1 VSRLFGDLSRRLS
14 GIMTEQGSPNIAR
27 TALRLLPLQAA
38 LRAGEAFLPIALA
51 AWFGRG
57 AATDLYYLLAAYYVF
72 AAALLT
78 GAFQDSGA
86 VAVLIDVGTRKPGEL
101 PEVAGALLGHTLAIA
116 VGLGLTMGVLAGV
129 VFGLTSFSR
138 ELALELVALM
148 SLGLVATAV
157 RAFYVGFLNSRGAFR
172 AHPIASGLGMVV
184 TWGLLAWGQRD
195 LGVRMIPA
203 AMFAGELVAIA
214 VLRGLTH
221 RGLGVR
227 IVPSLK
233 RSEPVR
239 RILSLVRLE
248 TTGTIIT
255 RINPMVDQLM
265 SGLAGVVGGG
275 TLVRYAGDVAAL
287 PTSILQ
293 ATVFPVLLSRLAHE
307 AQRPT
312 HFGETTR
319 RTLYGVTTLLVL
331 AALLVASLR
340 RPLCVLLFAHGAMDR
355 AGVDRMTD
363 MLPWAL
369 VGVPP
374 FGALLVLARAHVAL
388 QNSRIM
394 PSMGVLNA
402 TLNLGLNAL
411 FVRFLG
417 LSGLLLSTSVTYAV
431 VAAVFWVRLPPSVRL
446 AQR

>member
-1 VSRLFGDLSRRLS
+1 
-14 GIMTEQGSPNIAR
+14 MTEQAPQSIAG
-27 TALRLLPLQAA
+27 TALRLLPLQAV
-38 LRAGEAFLPIALA
+38 LRAGEALLPIALA

-86 VAVLIDVGTRKPGEL
+86 VTVLIDVGKRRPGDL
-101 PEVAGALLGHTLAIA
+101 AEVAGSLLGHTLAISA
-116 VGLGLTMGVLAGV
+116 GLSLSMGVLGAV
-129 VFGLTSFSR
+129 VFGLTTFSPT
-138 ELALELVALM
+138 LALELVALM

-157 RAFYVGFLNSRGAFR
+157 RAFYVGFLNSRGMFR
-172 AHPIASGLGMVV
+172 AHPIGSGLGMIV
-184 TWGLLAWGQRD
+184 TWGLLAWSQRA
-195 LGVRMIPA
+195 LGVRAIPL
-203 AMFAGELVAIA
+203 AMFAGEVVAIGI
-214 VLRGLTH
+214 LNGLTRRLH
-221 RGLGVR
+221 LD

-248 TTGTIIT
+248 TIGTVIT

-265 SGLAGVVGGG
+265 SGLAGVLGGG
-275 TLVRYAGDVAAL
+275 TLIRYASDVAAL

-293 ATVFPVLLSRLAHE
+293 ATVFPVFLSRLAHE
-307 AQRPT
+307 AGRSAQ
-312 HFGETTR
+312 FSGTTR
-319 RTLYGVTTLLVL
+319 RTLVGVI
-331 AALLVASLR
+331 ALLVVAAGFVAAIR
-340 RPLCVLLFAHGAMDR
+340 RPLCMLLFAHGAMDR
-355 AGVDRMTD
+355 AGVDRIAD
-363 MLPWAL
+363 ILPWAL

-402 TLNLGLNAL
+402 TLNLALNAA
-411 FVRFLG
+411 FVRFMG
-417 LSGLLLSTSVTYAV
+417 LSGILLSTSVTYV
-431 VAAVFWVRLPPSVRL
+431 IVAAVFWLRLPASAR
-446 AQR
+446 ATST

>member
-1 VSRLFGDLSRRLS
+1 
-14 GIMTEQGSPNIAR
+14 MTEKAPQSITG
-27 TALRLLPLQAA
+27 TALRLLPLQAV
-38 LRAGEAFLPIALA
+38 LRAGEALLPIALA

-86 VAVLIDVGTRKPGEL
+86 VTVLIDVGNRRPGEL
-101 PEVAGALLGHTLAIA
+101 TEVAGALLGHTLAISA
-116 VGLGLTMGVLAGV
+116 GLSLSMGVLGAV
-129 VFGLTSFSR
+129 VFGLTTFSPT
-138 ELALELVALM
+138 LALELVGLM

-157 RAFYVGFLNSRGAFR
+157 RAFYVGFLNSRGMFR
-172 AHPIASGLGMVV
+172 AHPIGSGFGMIV
-184 TWGLLAWGQRD
+184 TWGLLASSQHA
-195 LGVRMIPA
+195 LGVRAIPL
-203 AMFAGELVAIA
+203 AMFAGEVVAIA
-214 VLRGLTH
+214 ILHGLTRRLH
-221 RGLGVR
+221 PD

-248 TTGTIIT
+248 TIGTVIT

-265 SGLAGVVGGG
+265 SGLAGVLGGG
-275 TLVRYAGDVAAL
+275 TLIRYASDVAAL

-293 ATVFPVLLSRLAHE
+293 ATVFPVFLSRLAHE
-307 AQRPT
+307 AGRPAQ
-312 HFGETTR
+312 FSGTTR
-319 RTLYGVTTLLVL
+319 RTLVGVI
-331 AALLVASLR
+331 ALLIVAASFVATVR

-355 AGVDRMTD
+355 AGVDRMAEI
-363 MLPWAL
+363 LPWAL

-402 TLNLGLNAL
+402 TLNLVLNAA
-411 FVRFLG
+411 FVRFMG
-417 LSGLLLSTSVTYAV
+417 LSGILLSTSVTYVV
-431 VAAVFWVRLPPSVRL
+431 VAAVFWLRLPASARATSV
-446 AQR
+446 